1 MVEQIVLPGLYPHQ
15 EDLRDRTRQA
25 LVKHRSVVMSI
36 LMGGGKTRL
45 AKWMLGSAAM
55 KQKTEVTSGR
65 YLFAVHRRGLVDNA
79 SDSFNEEP
87 QLRHGL
93 IMSGKEAT
101 WGLPIQVASIDT
113 LLSWFVKGSEY
124 TTDFT
129 FDIVVID
136 EVHSH
141 LGKFRTFLNAH
152 NLKRE
157 ELGLCDPYVLGL
169 TATPQAQG
177 LGDIFK
183 EIVFGPDAQWMT
195 DNGFIKPYRYFR
207 GKQGK
212 LSKLVKRGDE
222 FTEESVAAA
231 MDGLAGDLVRDWIKH
246 AKGRATVGFFP
257 RRSHAYEAMEM
268 LRANGVNAEYID
280 GETSDEDRRAMFKR
294 LNDGEIEY
302 ICNVGVVER
311 GTDIPRIGCVQV
323 CTAIGSLARWQQ
335 IIGRASRKHPEV
347 LDAICID
354 HGGNI
359 KRHGFMTD
367 KVHWSLD
374 WSTRPAKTHKTRPSV
389 ECPQCDAIYRGGK
402 CRNCGYEPKPK
413 ELKAQGLLFD
423 GSELVEVKPKDTGK
437 KAKDSADYLVAALY
451 RAGKSGKTFS
461 SAVVMARQAAKKDG
475 VDFRVPKKFTVAG
488 KVYETIPYGDIGESS
503 RKVRDTYPFTVGSYR
518 EADNPYCV
526 GPAEQAPQ
534 PTELF

>member
-1 MVEQIVLPGLYPHQ
+1 MGGIILPSLYPHQ
-15 EDLRDRTRQA
+15 EDLRDRTRAA
-25 LVKHRSVVMSI
+25 LVKHRAVIMSI
-36 LMGGGKTRL
+36 IMGGGKTRL
-45 AKWMLGSAAM
+45 AKWILGAAAS
-55 KQKTEVTSGR
+55 KRKAPNASGR
-65 YLFAVHRRGLVDNA
+65 VVFAVHRRGLVDNA

-87 QLRHGL
+87 ALPHGL
-93 IMSGKEAT
+93 IMAGKESM

-113 LLSWFVKGSEY
+113 LLSWFVEGVNY
-124 TTDFT
+124 TTDYT

-136 EVHSH
+136 ETHSH

-157 ELGLCDPYVLGL
+157 ELGLHEPYVLGL
-169 TATPQAQG
+169 TATPQADG
-177 LGDIFK
+177 LSDVFK

-207 GKQGK
+207 ATQGK

-222 FTEESVAAA
+222 FTEASVADA
-231 MDGLAGDLVRDWIKH
+231 MDGLAGDLVRDWLKH
-246 AKGRATVGFFP
+246 AQGRATVGFFP

-268 LRANGVNAEYID
+268 LRANGVNAEYVD
-280 GETSDEDRRAMFKR
+280 GQTDDDSRRAMFKR
-294 LNDGEIEY
+294 LNEGKIDY

-323 CTAIGSLARWQQ
+323 CTAIGSIARWQQ

-347 LDAICID
+347 PDAVILD

-374 WSTRPAKTHKTRPSV
+374 WSQRPAKTHKTRPTV

-402 CRNCGYEPKPK
+402 CKNCGYEPKPK

-423 GSELVEVKPKDTGK
+423 GRELTEIKPKDTGK
-437 KAKDSADYLVAALY
+437 KAKSPEDYLVSALY

-461 SAVVMARQAAKKDG
+461 SAVVMARQAAQKDG
-475 VDFRVPKKFTVAG
+475 VEFRVPKRFTVAG
-488 KVYETIPYGDIGESS
+488 RTYESIPYGDKGESS
-503 RKVRDTYPFTVGSYR
+503 RKVRDTYPFTVGNWSER
-518 EADNPYCV
+518 DNPYL
-526 GPAEQAPQ
+526 AREFNEPQ